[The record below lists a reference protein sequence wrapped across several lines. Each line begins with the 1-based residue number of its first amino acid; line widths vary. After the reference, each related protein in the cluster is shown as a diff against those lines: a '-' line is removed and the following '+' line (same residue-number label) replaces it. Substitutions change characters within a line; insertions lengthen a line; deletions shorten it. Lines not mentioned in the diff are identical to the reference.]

1 MISLEE
7 VTLIPGGGRTE
18 EHVIAARIL
27 SSESDFFVGAMEI
40 HCEEDMM
47 DDDGVSLF
55 QIRDLP
61 MYLLT
66 LLVLIANL
74 KLRLVATSK
83 KRMAKN

>member
-27 SSESDFFVGAMEI
+27 SSESDFLVGAMEI

-61 MYLLT
+61 VYLLF
-66 LLVLIANL
+66 LC
-74 KLRLVATSK
+74 
-83 KRMAKN
+83 